1 MKPGPYLVLPFFGPS
16 TVRDTVA
23 LPVDWRGY
31 VLDDIY
37 PVSVRNSLAALRWTD
52 KRANVLDASDT
63 LDAVALDRLQLG
75 A

>member
-37 PVSVRNSLAALRWTD
+37 PVSVRNSFG
-52 KRANVLDASDT
+52 RA
-63 LDAVALDRLQLG
+63 ALDRQAG
-75 A
+75 QCA